1 MCPSETATPR
11 KDTDVTEASS
21 MTEVGTFVLES
32 APTETQV
39 VLGLHGTD
47 YRLELTPTVAPED
60 FPPLKSE
67 RNRRI
72 RGVIQARALKMHQA
86 SAGGRF
92 IEPVHGRPRI
102 VQGTVYAVDVE
113 NDRLLMDVVVPM
125 WVSVESAVT
134 GQFASDFS
142 QGDMLNFYVESD
154 ISFTP
159 SA

>member
-1 MCPSETATPR
+1 M
-11 KDTDVTEASS
+11 TEASS
-21 MTEVGTFVLES
+21 MTEVGTFILEED
-32 APTETQV
+32 PTETLV
-39 VLGLHGTD
+39 VLGVHGTD
-47 YRLELTPTVAPED
+47 YRLELTPAVAPAD
-60 FPPLKSE
+60 FPPLRSE

-72 RGVIQARALKMHQA
+72 RGVISARALKMHQA

-102 VQGTVYAVDVE
+102 VQGTVYAVDAE

-134 GQFASDFS
+134 GQSASDFS

-154 ISFTP
+154 IGFSP
-159 SA
+159 S

>member
-1 MCPSETATPR
+1 
-11 KDTDVTEASS
+11 VTEASS
-21 MTEVGTFVLES
+21 MTEVGTFILEE
-32 APTETQV
+32 APTETLV
-39 VLGLHGTD
+39 VLGVHGTD
-47 YRLELTPTVAPED
+47 YRLELTPAVAPAD
-60 FPPLKSE
+60 FPPLRSE

-72 RGVIQARALKMHQA
+72 RGVISARALKMHQA

-102 VQGTVYAVDVE
+102 VQGTVYAVDAE

-134 GQFASDFS
+134 GQSASDFS

-154 ISFTP
+154 IGFSP
-159 SA
+159 S

>member
-1 MCPSETATPR
+1 
-11 KDTDVTEASS
+11 
-21 MTEVGTFVLES
+21 MTEVGTFILEED
-32 APTETQV
+32 PTETLV
-39 VLGLHGTD
+39 VLGVHGTD
-47 YRLELTPTVAPED
+47 YRLELTPAVAPAD
-60 FPPLKSE
+60 FPPLRSE

-72 RGVIQARALKMHQA
+72 RGVISARALKMHQA

-102 VQGTVYAVDVE
+102 VQGTVYAVDAE

-134 GQFASDFS
+134 GQAASDFS

-154 ISFTP
+154 IGFSP
-159 SA
+159 S

>member
-102 VQGTVYAVDVE
+102 VQGTV
-113 NDRLLMDVVVPM
+113 
-125 WVSVESAVT
+125 
-134 GQFASDFS
+134 
-142 QGDMLNFYVESD
+142 
-154 ISFTP
+154 
-159 SA
+159 